1 MQELNTELNWFID
14 TEQLLKEDTTVSH
27 VWKEL
32 VAQRDVQKVSII
44 TELDIKLFHLE
55 HIFNHYRS

>member
-55 HIFNHYRS
+55 LIFNHYTS